1 MTGVVNG
8 RTWEKHISDQALAS
22 EPCAAA
28 GCSLQ
33 IHNGLSTA
41 ASLQLLHDQ
50 VGLDAQQQR
59 LTGVRTASRC
69 PSLKGLRLKQ
79 GLLTELVVTRFKAAL
94 GSGLKGSQGR
104 GLGRRGHHAESQ
116 QDCDGARE
124 QGSGGRFTEMMP
136 QHRSHRRVHRLDR
149 PCSAAVHCGA
159 SVDRGGDGDLFRDP
173 EQPKS
178 SPELRFSPPKL
189 RPSAGSDS

>member
-1 MTGVVNG
+1 MAGLVNG
-8 RTWEKHISDQALAS
+8 RTWEKHIGDQALAS
-22 EPCAAA
+22 EPSAAA

-50 VGLDAQQQR
+50 IGLDAQQQR

-94 GSGLKGSQGR
+94 SSGLKGSQGR
-104 GLGRRGHHAESQ
+104 GQRCRGHHAESE

-136 QHRSHRRVHRLDR
+136 QQRSITP
-149 PCSAAVHCGA
+149 PCTQTGPPLLCCCS
-159 SVDRGGDGDLFRDP
+159 
-173 EQPKS
+173 
-178 SPELRFSPPKL
+178 LRCL
-189 RPSAGSDS
+189 C